1 MALGLQ
7 RNQEAISTDE
17 SLGAARAMMG
27 WGHGGSVIIQIGLG
41 RQRWDMQRGA
51 GQEGLEMAQRQ
62 NLCVC
67 VCVCVLGEYPKIECG
82 SFSHLFVQLLPNEY
96 LGSTSCFPGTVRGD
110 KVWHV

>member
-67 VCVCVLGEYPKIECG
+67 VCWGSILRSNVAPSLIY
-82 SFSHLFVQLLPNEY
+82 SFSCSLMN
-96 LGSTSCFPGTVRGD
+96 T
-110 KVWHV
+110 